1 MLYIRGKTHSFVSGS
16 SSGRARALSY
26 TLQVAGANNTDR
38 DNGGHHHHPTNTQRQ
53 QHDLYT
59 SREEIGREQK
69 TNATDR
75 SAGMLKTV
83 LPRADVARACAH
95 VRLRSRSQTTT
106 TTTSLPPAQPA
117 AATAVLW
124 PRDKFLFNESSNVQ
138 NKTHTDR
145 QPYGAV
151 GPLPCRG
158 LKVCFVS
165 PLAHT
170 YGSGRAQRASNSR
183 SRTLSLYLWC
193 AQSLAQQ
200 GTFWKGTLVL
210 IIETAINA
218 IGVDDVVFGRRLFGF
233 FLREGTALSL
243 FGLLS
248 LTVF

>member
-1 MLYIRGKTHSFVSGS
+1 MNFLFVCVFFFRTKLCVRTITQKRNVCATHKCCISAAKHTPLCPA
-16 SSGRARALSY
+16 RQACARALSY

-38 DNGGHHHHPTNTQRQ
+38 DNGGHHHHHPTNTQRQ

-106 TTTSLPPAQPA
+106 TTTTTSSLPPAQPA

-158 LKVCFVS
+158 LKVCVQ
-165 PLAHT
+165 
-170 YGSGRAQRASNSR
+170 YG
-183 SRTLSLYLWC
+183 
-193 AQSLAQQ
+193 
-200 GTFWKGTLVL
+200 
-210 IIETAINA
+210 E
-218 IGVDDVVFGRRLFGF
+218 
-233 FLREGTALSL
+233 
-243 FGLLS
+243 
-248 LTVF
+248 